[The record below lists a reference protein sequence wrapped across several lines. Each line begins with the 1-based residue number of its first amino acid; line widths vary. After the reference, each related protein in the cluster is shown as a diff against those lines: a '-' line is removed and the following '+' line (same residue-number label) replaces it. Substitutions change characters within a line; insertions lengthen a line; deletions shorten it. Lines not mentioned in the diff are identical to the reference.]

1 MFRFANPEFLYLL
14 LILPALIVFYIYAV
28 IQKLG
33 GFLPVL
39 QLSETESDPQVWR
52 PGANGTVDAG
62 CI

>member
-1 MFRFANPEFLYLL
+1 MFRFEEPTYL
-14 LILPALIVFYIYAV
+14 IPVASVAF
-28 IQKLG
+28 LG

-52 PGANGTVDAG
+52 SGANGTVDAG